1 MLYLQIFTWTISF
14 LSYNHFVRY
23 YSQVTK
29 KKNSQEKL
37 TFLRLHGLT
46 GHD

>member
-23 YSQVTK
+23 SQVMK
-29 KKNSQEKL
+29 KKTARKIN
-37 TFLRLHGLT
+37 FLEVAWPYGT
-46 GHD
+46 CN